1 MPRRIL
7 LAVTGLSPQIVTET
21 VYALATARERP
32 WVPDEVQLLTTARG
46 ADNAR
51 LKLLAGEP
59 GWFARLRADWQ
70 LPPIAFEASH
80 IHIVRRADGSQ
91 LDDIRDDADN
101 LAAADA
107 IVELVRSLTRDDG
120 VELHASIAGG
130 RKTMGYYLGMAMSLY
145 AREGDRL
152 SHVLVSPPFESHP
165 EFYYPTP
172 ATRVIHALDRS
183 QQALDTSRAQV
194 WLGDIPL
201 LRLRDGLP
209 RALLEGRSGYAQTVA
224 AAQRELDPPALAID
238 PERRVARCG
247 GVDVA
252 LPPAELAFL
261 AWFARRA
268 LQGQGPLPKP
278 TLEDRAAADAYLAE
292 YRVIVGLID
301 DTGVTTRRLAAGMD
315 KAFFE
320 ERASKLKRQLI
331 GALGEARAAAYLVA
345 GSGARNQRC
354 FALALPAQRIRYASA
369 GAAAPCRAAATAQA
383 CRAGVAAA
391 ASVTLGGGGHR

>member
-21 VYALATARERP
+21 VYALAVAQTPR

-51 LKLLAGEP
+51 LKLLSNEP
-59 GWFARLRADWQ
+59 GWFARLCADWQ
-70 LPPIAFEASH
+70 LPPIAFDVAC
-80 IHIVRRADGSQ
+80 IHVVRRADGSE

-107 IVELVRSLTRDDG
+107 IVELVRRLTREAD

-145 AREGDRL
+145 ARECDRL

-172 ATRVIHALDRS
+172 ATRVIHALDRA

-201 LRLRDGLP
+201 LRLREGLP

-224 AAQRELDPPALAID
+224 AAQRGLEPPSLVLGLA
-238 PERRVARCG
+238 RRVACCG

-252 LPPAELAFL
+252 LPPGELAFL
-261 AWFARRA
+261 AWMARRA
-268 LQGQGPLPKP
+268 VQGEGGLPRPK
-278 TLEDRAAADAYLAE
+278 LEDRAAADAYLDE
-292 YRVIVGLID
+292 YRRIVGVIG
-301 DTGVTTRRLAAGMD
+301 DTGATAQRLASGMD
-315 KAFFE
+315 SEFFE
-320 ERASKLKRQLI
+320 QRASKLKRLI
-331 GALGEARAAAYLVA
+331 VAALDEARAAAYLVT
-345 GSGARNQRC
+345 GSGRPKRY
-354 FALALPAQRIRYASA
+354 ALTLPPQRIRFEPVASA
-369 GAAAPCRAAATAQA
+369 GACGAETTAQA
-383 CRAGVAAA
+383 CRALVAP
-391 ASVTLGGGGHR
+391 SVRVKLRRGGS

>member
-1 MPRRIL
+1 MPHRIL

-21 VYALATARERP
+21 VYALALTQTPR

-51 LKLLAGEP
+51 LKLLSSEP

-70 LPPIAFEASH
+70 LPPIAFDASH
-80 IHIVRRADGSQ
+80 IHIVRRDDGSE

-172 ATRVIHALDRS
+172 TTRVIHALDRS
-183 QQALDTSRAQV
+183 QQALDTRRAQV

-247 GVDVA
+247 SVDVA
-252 LPPAELAFL
+252 LSPAELAFL
-261 AWFARRA
+261 SWFARRA

-292 YRVIVGLID
+292 YRLIVGLID

-320 ERASKLKRQLI
+320 ERASKLKRQLV
-331 GALGEARAAAYLVA
+331 ATLGEVRAAAYLVA
-345 GSGARNQRC
+345 GSGARNKRC
-354 FALALPAQRIRYASA
+354 FALALPAQRIRFASLVGVA
-369 GAAAPCRAAATAQA
+369 GCRAPATAQA
-383 CRAGVAAA
+383 CRTGGLAA
-391 ASVTLGGGGHR
+391 ASITLGGGGHR